1 MSTKPPPAEPS
12 EAATARPRLGKQ
24 IDTAFEEASKLA
36 GSVLPP
42 AEFYQEFLNCTLR
55 AVSAPAGAVWLR
67 TPQGFLQIAC
77 QVNLEQVGLD
87 NKRGGRQCHN
97 EVLRQVFQAAPPRPV
112 MIEPQGRLSGLAAAD
127 AGAAP
132 PANLTDYWTLFAP
145 IASPDKEQKVPLGL
159 LEIFQ
164 DASHDPR
171 AYPTFLN
178 FTHQMAGYASQY
190 HSYTAARQS
199 SGLEKVYSQVETFAK
214 LIHSSLNPTEVA
226 YHVANEGRRLVE
238 CDRLCVGVR
247 HNRKTTVEAVSGA
260 DVVEKAS
267 THVRRMKALFDEVLT
282 LGDKLVY
289 KGEMDE
295 GLPPKLSRA
304 LDDYLAESQP
314 KLLVVMPI
322 RDEQREKDKDNGK
335 KARSILLMESFNP
348 PEQIEPL
355 IQRLEV
361 VGKHA
366 AGALYN
372 AAEMKRIPMGI
383 VWRPLAKLQDG
394 LGGKHRLY
402 AAAAGV
408 GITALLLAMVLVPYP
423 LKMDATGQFLPQYV
437 AQVFP
442 PTEGEV
448 RQFLHKQGDRVAP
461 GSPVVQLFSPTLQE
475 KYIQYDSE
483 ASAAESQMRELD
495 KLINKP
501 NLPTE
506 QVLEL
511 NRKKYEYE
519 AKAAASRQF
528 LRELD
533 AMYHL
538 VPGRPGHFNAV
549 ARELDA
555 SVRAPGAAWTVL
567 SSDNTTEL
575 MHRTMKQSEPMVR
588 LGYTGGPW
596 RIELKIP
603 QRGIG
608 HIAKALATPG
618 MHKTD
623 KAGKKYLDVDTILTS
638 APADKY
644 PGRMYEED
652 IAGEAIPNQDDH
664 NQSDPVVMAYV
675 RMNVDPDPA
684 AQVPRELFVA
694 GQEVHTKVKCGPHA
708 LGYSLF
714 HGVYEWFYEKV
725 VFFI

>member
-1 MSTKPPPAEPS
+1 MSTKPPPAEP
-12 EAATARPRLGKQ
+12 EAAAASRPRIGRQ
-24 IDTAFEEASKLA
+24 IDQAFEEASKLA
-36 GSVLPP
+36 GSALPP
-42 AEFYQEFLNCTLR
+42 AEFYQEFLNCTLK
-55 AVSAPAGAVWLR
+55 AVNAPAGAVWLR

-87 NKRGGRQCHN
+87 GKRGGRQCHN

-112 MIEPQGRLSGLAAAD
+112 MIEPQGRLSGLAAPD

-145 IASPDKEQKVPLGL
+145 ITNPDKEQKVPLGL
-159 LEIFQ
+159 LEVFQ

-190 HSYTAARQS
+190 HSFAAARQS

-247 HNRKTTVEAVSGA
+247 HGRKTTVEAVSGA

-322 RDEQREKDKDNGK
+322 RDEQREKDTGK

-348 PEQIEPL
+348 PEQVEPL
-355 IQRLEV
+355 IQRMEV

-372 AAEMKRIPMGI
+372 AAEMKRIPLGI
-383 VWRPLAKLQDG
+383 IWRPLAKLQDG

-402 AAAAGV
+402 AAAAAV
-408 GITALLLAMVLVPYP
+408 GITALLAAMVLVPYP
-423 LKMDATGQFLPQYV
+423 LKMDAQGQFLPQYV
-437 AQVFP
+437 TQVYP

-448 RQFLHKQGDRVAP
+448 RQFLYKQGDRVAP
-461 GSPVVQLFSPTLQE
+461 GSPVVQLYSPM
-475 KYIQYDSE
+475 IQKEYVQFD
-483 ASAAESQMRELD
+483 ADATSAENQVRSLDEL
-495 KLINKP
+495 ISKP
-501 NLPTE
+501 NQPSE
-506 QVLEL
+506 RMLEL
-511 NRKKYEYE
+511 SRERGKND
-519 AKAAASRQF
+519 AKAISSRQY
-528 LRELD
+528 LRDLE

-538 VPGRPGHFNAV
+538 VPTRPGYFNAT
-549 ARELDA
+549 AKELDA

-575 MHRTMKQSEPMVR
+575 MHRTMKPSEPMVR
-588 LGYTGGPW
+588 LGYLQGPW
-596 RIELKIP
+596 RVELKIP
-603 QRGIG
+603 QRNIG
-608 HIAKALATPG
+608 HVAKALATPG

-623 KAGKKYLDVDTILTS
+623 KAGKKYLDVDVLLTNAAETS
-638 APADKY
+638 Y
-644 PGRMYEED
+644 PGRMYEDD
-652 IAGEAIPNQDDH
+652 IAGEAIPNKDDH

-684 AQVPRELFVA
+684 TQVPRELFVA

-725 VFFI
+725 IFFV